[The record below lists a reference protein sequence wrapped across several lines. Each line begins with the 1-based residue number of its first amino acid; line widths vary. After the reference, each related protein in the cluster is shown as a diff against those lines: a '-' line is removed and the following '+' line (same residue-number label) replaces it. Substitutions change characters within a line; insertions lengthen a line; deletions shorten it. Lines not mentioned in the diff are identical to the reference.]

1 MSSLTNQNQHG
12 LIALSAEV
20 VRMAQ
25 IRAHRQGVQF
35 RQELARLVAEEAIM
49 ALDYDLGLLIES
61 NTLSQSDAMA
71 AALGVNDLV
80 VNGHRIDI
88 RALDEDGD
96 VSVAR
101 ALVGSQYLS
110 LGSLIVELDGVGGGR
125 IVGHVSSG
133 AWLKAEDGLR
143 DADTIRLP
151 FETKSDFDLSHSI
164 VELAQ
169 KAPFK
174 LPAVAQLANFEN
186 DVNDLFNNKG
196 RLIASRQKQI
206 FSYLCTNWSDELMAQ
221 VEAIGCKLPAAKVTR
236 VLFAA
241 GRWHAAS
248 ERLTDKLAL
257 RFKKLSRDQIR
268 AQILTVG
275 EKLGGEIKAP
285 AFRHELLTGLATSE
299 LAMTQGM
306 PAKAAQAVMARVMIG
321 ASAVEAV
328 KSLVKNAVAVDLALA
343 IKSKR
348 QGAAGF
354 MAATAE
360 EIGMA
365 FQQLALQPA
374 YATHSSGDSGVDSIN
389 EALALLQATDMADII
404 TACDQEMS
412 QF

>member
-1 MSSLTNQNQHG
+1 MSSLINQNQHG
-12 LIALSAEV
+12 RIALSAEV

-25 IRAHRQGVQF
+25 IRANRQGVQF

-61 NTLSQSDAMA
+61 NALSQSDAMA

-80 VNGHRIDI
+80 VNGQRMDI
-88 RALDEDGD
+88 RALDEDGE

-110 LGSLIVELDGVGGGR
+110 LGSLIVELDGVSGGS

-143 DADTIRLP
+143 DAETIRMP
-151 FETKSDFDLSHSI
+151 VEIKADFDLSQTI
-164 VELAQ
+164 VALAQ

-174 LPAVAQLANFEN
+174 LPAVAKLANFEN

-206 FSYLCTNWSDELMAQ
+206 FSYLCAHWSDEMLAQ

-241 GRWHAAS
+241 GRWHATS
-248 ERLTDKLAL
+248 ERLADKLAL
-257 RFKKLSRDQIR
+257 RFKKLSRDQIL

-285 AFRHELLTGLATSE
+285 AFRHELLTGLAASE
-299 LAMTQGM
+299 LAMNDGIQ
-306 PAKAAQAVMARVMIG
+306 AKAAQAVMAKVMSG
-321 ASAVEAV
+321 ASAVEVV

-348 QGAAGF
+348 QAAAGF

-404 TACDQEMS
+404 AACDQEMA